1 VAPKDNLKQPGEA
14 LFEAFGHSAAGHPP
28 DEVIS
33 AAMNIVLNVVRQ
45 RTSRRSSAIAAMDEL
60 FGRSMDALMQ
70 HYDGTTDRRRSVIP
84 FDQVVTVP
92 HTRFQTKFGH
102 LGRKNGHT

>member
-1 VAPKDNLKQPGEA
+1 MAPKDNLKQPGEA
-14 LFEAFGHSAAGHPP
+14 LFEAFGRSAAGHPP

-45 RTSRRSSAIAAMDEL
+45 RSSRRTEAMQAMNEL

-70 HYDGTTDRRRSVIP
+70 HYDGTTDRRRSVVP
-84 FDQVVTVP
+84 FDQVITVE
-92 HTRFQTKFGH
+92 HSRFQTTFGR
-102 LGRKNGHT
+102 LGKNGHT

>member
-1 VAPKDNLKQPGEA
+1 
-14 LFEAFGHSAAGHPP
+14 
-28 DEVIS
+28 
-33 AAMNIVLNVVRQ
+33 
-45 RTSRRSSAIAAMDEL
+45 
-60 FGRSMDALMQ
+60 MDALMQ
-70 HYDGTTDRRRSVIP
+70 HYDGTTDRRRSVVP

>member
-1 VAPKDNLKQPGEA
+1 MAPKDNLKQPGEA
-14 LFEAFGHSAAGHPP
+14 LFEAFGLAASGHLP

-45 RTSRRSSAIAAMDEL
+45 RTSRRSGAIAAMDEL

-70 HYDGTTDRRRSVIP
+70 HYDGTTDRRRSVVP